1 MRSSSQTVVFDACHS
16 GGMERDVAQVRAARF
31 PSSWVPLELDS
42 HLWKG
47 KIEQTVHSHRMW
59 SPSASSHVLL
69 AACREDQTAREIA
82 YNDQSVH
89 GRFTESLIT
98 RLGRVAL
105 EKTTY
110 TDLLSR
116 LPVWE
121 GQNPHCG
128 GVGRDRLVFN
138 GNYAAAGPLSAP
150 LTLHASP
157 VASATPP
164 IFQSFQVDMG
174 SLEGVIPGTEFA
186 AHAPDGTFLHTLVA
200 YSVEL
205 NRAILALR
213 DGQPIALPA
222 EGVSRAEV
230 TDWKNDDMILH
241 VYTPPDFPYTT
252 DLFPMTRLTRNFKQR
267 LFVPAASPEDADILL
282 RSDGKELVIEPR
294 TSTVV
299 GCKRETRLPRLR
311 MHLPTLVDGIAHFN
325 YFLDRHQG
333 RAPIAGVG
341 LEMHRL
347 VGDFPGRTPD
357 RSVGHGGN
365 MIANNEVR
373 FRSEKGAK
381 YGFTIRNNSDEDL
394 FPYLFYFDPSSYSID
409 VSRTCNLPS
418 TLRSCSLGVVRLP
431 TPHCG
436 LAQEAGRDGDARH
449 GPRARA

>member
-1 MRSSSQTVVFDACHS
+1 
-16 GGMERDVAQVRAARF
+16 
-31 PSSWVPLELDS
+31 
-42 HLWKG
+42 
-47 KIEQTVHSHRMW
+47 
-59 SPSASSHVLL
+59 
-69 AACREDQTAREIA
+69 
-82 YNDQSVH
+82 
-89 GRFTESLIT
+89 
-98 RLGRVAL
+98 
-105 EKTTY
+105 
-110 TDLLSR
+110 
-116 LPVWE
+116 
-121 GQNPHCG
+121 
-128 GVGRDRLVFN
+128 
-138 GNYAAAGPLSAP
+138 
-150 LTLHASP
+150 
-157 VASATPP
+157 
-164 IFQSFQVDMG
+164 
-174 SLEGVIPGTEFA
+174 
-186 AHAPDGTFLHTLVA
+186 
-200 YSVEL
+200 
-205 NRAILALR
+205 
-213 DGQPIALPA
+213 
-222 EGVSRAEV
+222 
-230 TDWKNDDMILH
+230 MILH

-409 VSRTCNLPS
+409 VSRTCTLPS